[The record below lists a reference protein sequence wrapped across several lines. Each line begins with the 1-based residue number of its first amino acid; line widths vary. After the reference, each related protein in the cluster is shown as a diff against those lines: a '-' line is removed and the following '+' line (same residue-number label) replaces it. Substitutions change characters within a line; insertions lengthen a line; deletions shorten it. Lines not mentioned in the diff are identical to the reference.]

1 MQYRTMQLI
10 AIVLISNSLFADEA
24 ISLSDKVD
32 RTNYA
37 IGQQIGQ
44 DFRKQ
49 NMDLDPEALSRGM
62 NDGHAGKQPELKPA
76 EMRELL
82 VNLKRQITKD
92 MKADAMAKMKH
103 RQTEKQRRLKAGSE
117 FLEKNRALPD
127 VVTTGSGLQY
137 KIIKPGSGT
146 QPTKDDQVK
155 LHYVSRRLDSQVFY
169 STHLKGGPKTH
180 RVGELIPG
188 MSEALQLMQPGAK
201 WELYIP
207 HQLAYGRNGP
217 VAHETVIIEVELLET
232 AVPPSQASK

>member
-117 FLEKNRALPD
+117 FLGKKQSFARCCHHRQWLTVQNHQAWQWHPTDKRRSGQAALCL
-127 VVTTGSGLQY
+127 S
-137 KIIKPGSGT
+137 
-146 QPTKDDQVK
+146 
-155 LHYVSRRLDSQVFY
+155 
-169 STHLKGGPKTH
+169 
-180 RVGELIPG
+180 
-188 MSEALQLMQPGAK
+188 
-201 WELYIP
+201 
-207 HQLAYGRNGP
+207 
-217 VAHETVIIEVELLET
+217 
-232 AVPPSQASK
+232 PPR